1 MRENIFSVMYNSVP
15 VDLLLLFFF
24 LKHINILKAIVY
36 IPFFP
41 MFT

>member
-1 MRENIFSVMYNSVP
+1 MRENIFSEMYKSQ
-15 VDLLLLFFF
+15 FQWFYYYYF